1 MKQISIVLFLLLV
14 LRPVFGCDT
23 PHGLAV
29 ATPQTIT
36 ACEYLDA
43 AIGLNEQSA
52 LGVFA
57 SSSFSFGGAGVGAVT
72 AAPVTLDG
80 NFLSLQTTADP
91 IVASPAVA
99 TDGTDFLLV
108 EYSAGAT
115 ATRLMHADG
124 SSGQRT
130 VIVNVNNANSAG
142 GTANNSGGSAAVVW
156 DGNEYLVLTTEF
168 VRPAV
173 DTAALPKVLSAT
185 VRRDG
190 TLATSGVIADNA
202 LLLTAVRASTN
213 AVAIWR
219 RNGVLEAG
227 FAVPQQI
234 NTGSYITLPALDAV
248 AAAAANNGSSIV
260 VAFGTSTGVQIL
272 TADSG
277 FGNRSLKTVNNL
289 TAAGLEVVPDGND
302 FLVIQSDAGLNAR
315 ATRISGGNPGAT
327 FALANGIVVSA
338 ASNSRGTIVLATH
351 GCGTIASQ
359 FIARGAT
366 TASGATDLTLKGAA
380 QTDSRLIATNAGHQ
394 LSYLENHA
402 LYTQFV
408 DNAGVPQ
415 ARTQLTTYATSY
427 TATYLN
433 GGSAIAWMDGVSANA
448 LKVARFDQ
456 NGVKRGA
463 TITVPATA
471 TIDAISIAGSGDTLL
486 VAFQGTPASS
496 GLPEIHGVVIDTS
509 GNVAQ
514 NVLLSGSSDE
524 GSNITAGVNG
534 DEWMIAWRNN
544 PPQTLVVISTPQ
556 SDLHV
561 QTRRQVPLASVGFPM
576 LVVADS
582 GNVYWLDRAA
592 SSVVHKM
599 VVSTG
604 SDSVLGQS
612 ASSIDSIRLASGIPV
627 WSVRNGTTGETTSLF
642 LTPFGLFGCFIASDS
657 AVDYDT
663 RGGGMALYVYSDGT
677 QLHTQVPSPIV
688 TSSRRRAVRH

>member
-1 MKQISIVLFLLLV
+1 VKQTTFVLFLLV
-14 LRPVFGCDT
+14 ALRPAFACDT

-29 ATPQTIT
+29 ATPQTVT
-36 ACEYLDA
+36 ACEFLDA
-43 AIGLNEQSA
+43 SIGLNEQSA

-72 AAPVTLDG
+72 AAPVTLNG
-80 NFLSLQTTADP
+80 GFVSLQSTADP

-108 EYSAGAT
+108 EYSAGST

-124 SSGQRT
+124 SSGPRT
-130 VIVNVNNANSAG
+130 VIVNVNNTNIPG
-142 GTANNSGGSAAVVW
+142 GTVNSNGGAAAVVW

-168 VRPAV
+168 VRPAI
-173 DTAALPKVLSAT
+173 DTAGVPKVLSAT

-190 TLATSGVIADNA
+190 TLASSGVIADNT
-202 LLLTAVRASTN
+202 LLLTAVRSGTN

-219 RNGVLEAG
+219 RNGALEAG

-234 NTGSYITLPALDAV
+234 NTGSYITLPNLDASV
-248 AAAAANNGSSIV
+248 AAAANNGSSIV

-277 FGNRSLKTVNNL
+277 FGNRSLKTVNDL
-289 TAAGLEVVPDGND
+289 AAGGLKVVPDGND
-302 FLVIQSDAGLNAR
+302 FLVIQSDPGLNAR

-327 FALANGIVVSA
+327 FALASGIVVSA

-366 TASGATDLTLKGAA
+366 TASGATDLTLKGAP
-380 QTDSRLIATNAGHQ
+380 QTDARLIATNAGHQ
-394 LSYLENHA
+394 LSYIENHA

-408 DNAGVPQ
+408 DNTGVPQ
-415 ARTQLTTYATSY
+415 ARTQLTSYTTSY
-427 TATYLN
+427 MATFLN
-433 GGSAIAWMDGVSANA
+433 GGAAIAWMDGVSANA

-463 TITVPATA
+463 TIDVPATA
-471 TIDAISIAGSGDTLL
+471 TIDAISIAGSGDSLL

-496 GLPEIHGVVIDTS
+496 GLPEIHGVAIDTS
-509 GNVAQ
+509 GNVTQ
-514 NVLLSGSSDE
+514 NVLLSRSSDV

-534 DEWMIAWRNN
+534 DQWMIAWRNG
-544 PPQTLVVISTPQ
+544 PPQTLVVISAPQ
-556 SDLHV
+556 SDLRV
-561 QTRRQVPLASVGFPM
+561 QTRRDIPITVVGFPM

-582 GNVYWLDRAA
+582 GNLYWIDRAVT
-592 SSVVHKM
+592 SSVHKV

-612 ASSIDSIRLASGIPV
+612 INDIDSVRLSNGMPV
-627 WSVRNGTTGETTSLF
+627 WSVRAGSAGETTSLF
-642 LTPFGLFGCFIASDS
+642 QTPLGLFGCFTALDS

-663 RGGGMALYVYSDGT
+663 RDGGLALFVYSDGT
-677 QLHTQVPSPIV
+677 QLHTQVPSP
-688 TSSRRRAVRH
+688 TATTRHRAVKH